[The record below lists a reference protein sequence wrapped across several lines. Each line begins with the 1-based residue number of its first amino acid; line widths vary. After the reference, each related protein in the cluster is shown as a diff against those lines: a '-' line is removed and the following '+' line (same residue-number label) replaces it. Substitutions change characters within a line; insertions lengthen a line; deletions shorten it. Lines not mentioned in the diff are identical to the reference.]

1 VKCIVFANGHIG
13 DYERHRTY
21 IKNGDFILC
30 ADGGARHALEMGLVP
45 DYVLGDFDSLAGR
58 IKARLDDMLKPEQ
71 FIGFPREK
79 DKTDTHLA
87 VEMALEKNPEQIV
100 LMGATGSRLDHTLA
114 NICLLTMFENTVPIV
129 LVNDNNE
136 LTLITES
143 INLEGEPGEEISL
156 LPLTPVVRGLTTTG
170 LKWPLYDHTLVMGDS
185 LGISN
190 VMLGRTAGVTI
201 KEGRLL
207 VIRSRD

>member
-1 VKCIVFANGHIG
+1 MKCIVIANGHIG
-13 DYERHRTY
+13 DYERHRKYVT
-21 IKNGDFILC
+21 KGDIIFC
-30 ADGGARHALEMGLVP
+30 ADGGARHALEMNIVP
-45 DYVLGDFDSLAGR
+45 DYVLGDFDSLDSQ
-58 IKARLDDMLKPEQ
+58 IKARLDNMLKPEQ

-87 VEMALEKNPEQIV
+87 VEMALEKKPGKII

-114 NICLLTMFENTVPIV
+114 NICLMTAFENAVPIL

-136 LTLITES
+136 LILINRSITLH
-143 INLEGEPGEEISL
+143 GEPGEEISL
-156 LPLTPVVRGLTTTG
+156 LPLTPTVYGLTTAG
-170 LKWPLYDHTLVMGDS
+170 LKWPLYDRTLVMGDS

-190 VMLGRTAGVTI
+190 VMLESTASVTI